1 MGAQQTPLTDLLRSV
16 PEDACANYRHNKFL
30 SQHIPYGR
38 MCQEAA
44 DEIERLRAE
53 NERLKS
59 LLTEA
64 RENVDSDV
72 RELEAMYAGYPA
84 IMDLKTAADRYL
96 RNRIDAA
103 LAAKG
108 E

>member
-1 MGAQQTPLTDLLRSV
+1 MRCPICGTYMGTLASGV
-16 PEDACANYRHNKFL
+16 CGVCAEKY
-30 SQHIPYGR
+30 SAPPPS
-38 MCQEAA
+38 EV
-44 DEIERLRAE
+44 ERLRAE
-53 NERLKS
+53 NKTLKS

-64 RENVDSDV
+64 RENVDLDV
-72 RELEAMYAGYPA
+72 RELEAMYVGYPE
-84 IMDLKTAADRYL
+84 IMERKTAADRDL